1 MLCTTNRNG
10 EECVF
15 MSAKGCTFT
24 GGSCQEAV
32 EPCEG
37 CARIV
42 ENESGIFCAVAPSPA
57 AKWRFNHC
65 NMATHVK
72 LEEAST
78 EKKKINPIKAS
89 KRL

>member
-1 MLCTTNRNG
+1 MICTTTRKG
-10 EECVF
+10 HDCVF
-15 MSAKGCTFT
+15 MSAKGCTYT
-24 GGSCQEAV
+24 DGTCQEAV

-42 ENESGIFCAVAPSPA
+42 EIETGIFCTVCAAPA
-57 AKWRFNHC
+57 AKWKIGNC

-72 LEEAST
+72 LEGPAEGA
-78 EKKKINPIKAS
+78 KKINPIKAS